1 MGFRFQKRF
10 SVLPGVKINLS
21 KSRVSTTIGGKGAGI
36 NIGPDGKP
44 MVTVGIPGTGMSYR
58 QPLGLGLALAGIIVL
73 VALAALAYW
82 IAPDQVRA
90 ALHWWQ
96 PKWF

>member
-1 MGFRFQKRF
+1 MGFRFQKRVN
-10 SVLPGVKINLS
+10 VLPGVKVNLS
-21 KSRVSTTIGGKGAGI
+21 KSRISTSLGGKGAGI

-44 MVTVGIPGTGMSYR
+44 IVTVGIPGTGMSYR
-58 QPLGLGLALAGIIVL
+58 QQLGIPQVIGLIVVLALLAG
-73 VALAALAYW
+73 VAYL
-82 IAPDQVRA
+82 IAPDFVRG

>member
-58 QPLGLGLALAGIIVL
+58 QPLGLGLAVAGIIAL
-73 VALAALAYW
+73 VAIAGLAYW

>member
-10 SVLPGVKINLS
+10 SVLPGVKVNLS
-21 KSRVSTTIGGKGAGI
+21 KSRVSTTIGGKGAGV

-58 QPLGLGLALAGIIVL
+58 QQLGPVHLVIGIILLALIAG
-73 VALAALAYW
+73 LAYW
-82 IAPDQVRA
+82 SAPDQVKM

>member
-10 SVLPGVKINLS
+10 SVLPGVNINLS
-21 KSRVSTTIGGKGAGI
+21 KSRVSTSIGGKGAHV

-58 QPLGLGLALAGIIVL
+58 QTLGPGLLIVGVVVIAALAGL
-73 VALAALAYW
+73 VYF
-82 IAPDQVRA
+82 IAPDMVKG

>member
-10 SVLPGVKINLS
+10 SVLPGVKVNLS
-21 KSRVSTTIGGKGAGI
+21 KSRVSTTVGGKGMGV

-44 MVTVGIPGTGMSYR
+44 IVTVGIPGTGMSYR
-58 QPLGLGLALAGIIVL
+58 QQLGIPHVIGLIAVLAL
-73 VALAALAYW
+73 VAAIAYF
-82 IAPDQVRA
+82 IAPDFVRGV
-90 ALHWWQ
+90 LHWWQ

>member
-1 MGFRFQKRF
+1 MGFRFQKRI
-10 SVLPGVKINLS
+10 SVLPGVKVNLS
-21 KSRVSTTIGGKGAGI
+21 KTRISTTIGGKGAGI

-58 QPLGLGLALAGIIVL
+58 QPLGLGVAVAAIIVL
-73 VALAALAYW
+73 VALAGLAFW
-82 IAPDQVRA
+82 IAPDQVKA

>member
-10 SVLPGVKINLS
+10 SVLPGVKVNLS

-58 QPLGLGLALAGIIVL
+58 QPLGLGLAIAGIVVLALL
-73 VALAALAYW
+73 VALAYF
-82 IAPDQVRA
+82 IAPDAVKGV
-90 ALHWWQ
+90 LHWWQ

>member
-1 MGFRFQKRF
+1 MGFRFQKRI
-10 SVLPGVKINLS
+10 SVLPGVKVNLS
-21 KSRVSTTIGGKGAGI
+21 KTRVSTTIGGKGAGI

>member
-10 SVLPGVKINLS
+10 SVLPGVKVNLS

-44 MVTVGIPGTGMSYR
+44 MVTIGIPGTGMSYR
-58 QPLGLGLALAGIIVL
+58 QPLGLGLAIAGIVVL
-73 VALAALAYW
+73 VLLFGLAYF
-82 IAPDQVRA
+82 IVPDAVKGV
-90 ALHWWQ
+90 LHWWQ

>member
-1 MGFRFQKRF
+1 
-10 SVLPGVKINLS
+10 
-21 KSRVSTTIGGKGAGI
+21 
-36 NIGPDGKP
+36 

-58 QPLGLGLALAGIIVL
+58 QQLGPMHLLVAVVVLALLAGLAYL
-73 VALAALAYW
+73 
-82 IAPDQVRA
+82 IAPDMVKA

>member
-1 MGFRFQKRF
+1 MGFRFQKRI
-10 SVLPGVKINLS
+10 SVLPGVKVNLS
-21 KSRVSTTIGGKGAGI
+21 KSRISTSIGGKGAGV

-58 QPLGLGLALAGIIVL
+58 QQLGPIHLIGAIVVLAVLAGI
-73 VALAALAYW
+73 AYFV
-82 IAPDQVRA
+82 APDAVKA
-90 ALHWWQ
+90 VLHWWQ